1 MFANGSTPCVQ
12 GPHFPARLL
21 RSSPPLPRKGLCQS
35 GAPPEARDPTIRFDL
50 VARIRKEIAEG
61 IYDTPEKFE
70 IALARMLERLDID

>member
-1 MFANGSTPCVQ
+1 
-12 GPHFPARLL
+12 
-21 RSSPPLPRKGLCQS
+21 LCQS

>member
-1 MFANGSTPCVQ
+1 MREDAGHTF
-12 GPHFPARLL
+12 L
-21 RSSPPLPRKGLCQS
+21 
-35 GAPPEARDPTIRFDL
+35 DL